1 MKCVRFKQRRH
12 NFEHF
17 RLAKCRTTE
26 TRRQTSKGNSRLLAD
41 DTNLKMPKAFALH
54 LQVPVLTSMALYSP
68 NEKRKAHSSGEAPQR
83 TTCDHDTFTIWTTD
97 TTTTGHSRRY
107 READDNRV
115 KAVRPRQWRYPP
127 FIYIHTRPG
136 RSAGNKRTRALA
148 CSSHHRR
155 FLVPRHSLVCK
166 AMLRKKKRL
175 QPHPAVAAPR
185 QQKTPRHKWAVRL
198 KQPHSFTDVVRTTH
212 ARFTCEQRTFFF
224 FPCLSE
230 ATFNRT
236 RKSC

>member
-68 NEKRKAHSSGEAPQR
+68 NEKRKAHSSGGAPQR
-83 TTCDHDTFTIWTTD
+83 TTYDHDTFTIWTTD

-115 KAVRPRQWRYPP
+115 RRFGLDNGATPP
-127 FIYIHTRPG
+127 LFIYIH
-136 RSAGNKRTRALA
+136 
-148 CSSHHRR
+148 
-155 FLVPRHSLVCK
+155 VP
-166 AMLRKKKRL
+166 
-175 QPHPAVAAPR
+175 
-185 QQKTPRHKWAVRL
+185 AVRL
-198 KQPHSFTDVVRTTH
+198 GIKERARLRARRTTV
-212 ARFTCEQRTFFF
+212 ASSSETLCREKKKKKDYNL
-224 FPCLSE
+224 FP
-230 ATFNRT
+230 R
-236 RKSC
+236 

>member
-68 NEKRKAHSSGEAPQR
+68 NEKRKAHSSGGAPQR
-83 TTCDHDTFTIWTTD
+83 TTYDHDTFTIWTTD

-115 KAVRPRQWRYPP
+115 RRFGLDNGATPP
-127 FIYIHTRPG
+127 LFIYIH
-136 RSAGNKRTRALA
+136 
-148 CSSHHRR
+148 
-155 FLVPRHSLVCK
+155 VP
-166 AMLRKKKRL
+166 
-175 QPHPAVAAPR
+175 
-185 QQKTPRHKWAVRL
+185 AVRL
-198 KQPHSFTDVVRTTH
+198 GIKERARLRARRTTV
-212 ARFTCEQRTFFF
+212 ASSSRDTLLSVR
-224 FPCLSE
+224 PC
-230 ATFNRT
+230 
-236 RKSC
+236 